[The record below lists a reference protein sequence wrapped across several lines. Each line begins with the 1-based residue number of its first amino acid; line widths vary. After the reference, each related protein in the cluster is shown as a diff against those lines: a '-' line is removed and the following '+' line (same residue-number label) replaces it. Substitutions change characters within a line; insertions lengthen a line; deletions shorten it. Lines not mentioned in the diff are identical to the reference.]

1 MFASCK
7 RGDTVEV
14 GLHVLGEG
22 VSGIGDQGASRVPS
36 PSGDSPLRCKF
47 EILHQFTGDEYDP
60 SDERDQET
68 MDVPRPP
75 TNFDSL
81 ILQRLLRHI
90 GATLEFNTETQD
102 GPGRSYVM
110 SIVLE
115 PGAPFAVNPTVTVA
129 PEDAAVLGYPDMQ
142 ISNEPSLEEL
152 VHFAETL
159 RGKSVTLHAST
170 KGSFAHHLSSYLTA
184 WGMSVSHMST
194 EADADGEYEL
204 VGDVPEPPLPA
215 IDLSSP
221 STVDA
226 PSSSTSGGPRR
237 ISGDPAFILIDD
249 DVDVLRSRLQKIKAE
264 QAYPLHLHSRKRPS
278 LASHHRPRSSPQV
291 ARVVGMSSNAASHQ
305 TLQVV
310 IVHFT
315 SLSNFKLVKDAIQT
329 VLTPS
334 SGSSLR
340 VPEVIVIPKPAGPRR
355 FLTAL
360 HTAVTRPVVDPFFM
374 PTATSPM
381 SPGLHAI
388 NPFFSLTGA
397 ARSPGGRSTASARTV
412 SDRSTKSP
420 KDFMD
425 AAHPHAA
432 PPSPLGQSDNMEYF
446 SDAAAKL
453 NSSPATGVLLQ
464 SPDGQPA
471 GIFFHPRP
479 RSSNPPASPGLE
491 RDRIYETRHR
501 PFARMPSG
509 GDVTS
514 PPVARP
520 SARPINSDPSDI
532 IVSSRQKT
540 RASSLSL
547 AEDSPQPSIEQN
559 LDSVGISS
567 GDSNGPQRFL
577 TRRQSQQSV
586 HNATSPPPSP
596 QTQAAGRAGN
606 TRRGSRR
613 PTVEAHA
620 SAPTGI
626 PTSKK
631 GKAGPDGNIVPPISV
646 LIVDGGCTLFSF
658 FHLS

>member
-1 MFASCK
+1 
-7 RGDTVEV
+7 
-14 GLHVLGEG
+14 
-22 VSGIGDQGASRVPS
+22 
-36 PSGDSPLRCKF
+36 
-47 EILHQFTGDEYDP
+47 
-60 SDERDQET
+60 
-68 MDVPRPP
+68 
-75 TNFDSL
+75 
-81 ILQRLLRHI
+81 
-90 GATLEFNTETQD
+90 
-102 GPGRSYVM
+102 
-110 SIVLE
+110 
-115 PGAPFAVNPTVTVA
+115 
-129 PEDAAVLGYPDMQ
+129 
-142 ISNEPSLEEL
+142 
-152 VHFAETL
+152 
-159 RGKSVTLHAST
+159 
-170 KGSFAHHLSSYLTA
+170 
-184 WGMSVSHMST
+184 MST
-194 EADADGEYEL
+194 EAMRMVNTNSLGTYQSLLCRPSTFLPLRQWMLAPLRHLVDPGEYL
-204 VGDVPEPPLPA
+204 AILPLFSLTTMSMSCGAVYRRSRQNKLTLFTCIVGSAPPWHPP
-215 IDLSSP
+215 P
-221 STVDA
+221 ST
-226 PSSSTSGGPRR
+226 
-237 ISGDPAFILIDD
+237 
-249 DVDVLRSRLQKIKAE
+249 
-264 QAYPLHLHSRKRPS
+264 
-278 LASHHRPRSSPQV
+278 SSPQV

-446 SDAAAKL
+446 SDAAAIL

-479 RSSNPPASPGLE
+479 RSGNPPSSPGLE

-532 IVSSRQKT
+532 VVSSRQKT

-567 GDSNGPQRFL
+567 GDSNSPQRFL

-596 QTQAAGRAGN
+596 QMQAAGRAGN

-620 SAPTGI
+620 LAPTGI

-631 GKAGPDGNIVPPISV
+631 GRLGRTAISY
-646 LIVDGGCTLFSF
+646 
-658 FHLS
+658 HL